1 MIIIFIFSSQTGDIS
16 ANLSGSITENIIN
29 FLIPDFETFTLEKQ
43 LDILDT
49 AHFVIRKGAH
59 FTEYAILGTFSV
71 LTLLTHLCASKGIL
85 MYKSLKKHLTL
96 NIIISLIFSV
106 LYAISDEIH
115 QGFTAGRF
123 PAIQDVVID
132 SIGALCGIFITVF
145 MFYIFHIKKALNN
158 QN

>member
-1 MIIIFIFSSQTGDIS
+1 
-16 ANLSGSITENIIN
+16 
-29 FLIPDFETFTLEKQ
+29 
-43 LDILDT
+43 
-49 AHFVIRKGAH
+49 
-59 FTEYAILGTFSV
+59 
-71 LTLLTHLCASKGIL
+71 